1 MHRSSVLDMEEV
13 LHDETILALRRHGQ
27 GRQLDPVSALPQA
40 EDIFNDSG
48 ALLPPDNATF
58 RLIWFLG
65 RDQWYYHEFYIRL

>member
-13 LHDETILALRRHGQ
+13 LRDETILALRHHGQ

-65 RDQWYYHEFYIRL
+65 RD